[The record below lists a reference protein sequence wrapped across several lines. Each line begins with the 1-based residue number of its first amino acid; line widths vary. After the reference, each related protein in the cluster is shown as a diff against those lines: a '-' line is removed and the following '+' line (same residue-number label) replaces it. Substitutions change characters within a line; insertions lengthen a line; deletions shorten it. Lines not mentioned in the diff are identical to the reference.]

1 MESEEKKTALI
12 ESWDLIVKPSSHLF
26 ALQFKDIWRY
36 RDLLLMFVKR
46 DIVTVYKQ
54 TILGPIWFVVQPIL
68 TTLIY
73 VIVFG
78 SIAKLSSD
86 GLPKILFYLSGII
99 IWSYFADSLNA
110 TSNTFKDNE
119 ALFGKVYFPRLLSP
133 LSKIISGLLKFMVQ
147 FLFMVVVMIYYWV
160 SGYPIP
166 MHLTI
171 LILPLLVLIMA
182 VLGLGAGIIFT
193 SLTSKYRD
201 LSFLLA
207 FGVQLLM
214 YATPV
219 IYPLS
224 SVPEKYKYIIEI
236 NPISAIVETFR
247 SVLLGSGQLNWGQ
260 LGYSGLFSMVILFT
274 GILIFNKTEKT
285 FMDTV

>member
-1 MESEEKKTALI
+1 MESKEKKTASI
-12 ESWDLIVKPSSHLF
+12 ESWDLIVKPSSHLL

-46 DIVTVYKQ
+46 DIITVYKQ

-68 TTLIY
+68 TALIY

-99 IWSYFADSLNA
+99 IWSYFADSLNS

-133 LSKIISGLLKFMVQ
+133 LSKIISGLLKFIIQ

-166 MHLTI
+166 FHLTI
-171 LILPLLVLIMA
+171 LVLPLLVLIMA
-182 VLGLGAGIIFT
+182 VLGLGTGIIFT

-224 SVPEKYKYIIEI
+224 SVPEKYRYLIEA
-236 NPISAIVETFR
+236 NPISTIVETFR
-247 SVLLGSGQLNWGQ
+247 SVLLGSGQLNWGH
-260 LGYSGLFSMVILFT
+260 LGYSSLFAIIILFL

>member
-1 MESEEKKTALI
+1 MERKSENLGSTEN
-12 ESWDLIVKPSSHLF
+12 WDLIIKPSSRLLVF
-26 ALQFKDIWRY
+26 KLKDIWKY
-36 RDLLLMFVKR
+36 RDLLMMFVKR

-54 TILGPIWFVVQPIL
+54 TILGPIWFVIQPIL

-99 IWSYFADSLNA
+99 IWNYFADSLNS
-110 TSNTFKDNE
+110 TSITFKENE
-119 ALFGKVYFPRLLSP
+119 ALFGKVYFPRLISP
-133 LSKIISGLLKFMVQ
+133 LSKIISGLLKFLVQ
-147 FLFMVVVMIYYWV
+147 FVFMGVVMIYYKISV
-160 SGYPIP
+160 YPIP
-166 MHLTI
+166 LHLTI
-171 LILPLLVLIMA
+171 FMLPLLVLIMA

-207 FGVQLLM
+207 FAVQLLM

-219 IYPLS
+219 IYPMS
-224 SVPEKYKYIIEI
+224 SVPEKYKGIIEA

-247 SVLLGSGQLNWGQ
+247 SILLGSGHLNWCQ
-260 LGYSGLFSMVILFT
+260 LGYSSLFAIIVLFL

>member
-1 MESEEKKTALI
+1 MESFEN
-12 ESWDLIVKPSSHLF
+12 WDLTIKPSSRLF
-26 ALQFKDIWRY
+26 GFQFIDIWRY
-36 RDLLLMFVKR
+36 RDLLMMFVKR

-86 GLPKILFYLSGII
+86 GLPRILFYLSGII
-99 IWSYFADSLNA
+99 IWNYFADSLNS
-110 TSNTFKDNE
+110 TSNTFRENE

-133 LSKIISGLLKFMVQ
+133 LSKIISGLLKFLIQ
-147 FLFMVVVMIYYWV
+147 FAFMGIVMIYYRI

-166 MHLTI
+166 FHLTI
-171 LILPLLVLIMA
+171 LALPLLVLMMA
-182 VLGLGAGIIFT
+182 VLGLGTGIIFT

-224 SVPEKYKYIIEI
+224 SVPAKYKYIIEA

-247 SVLLGSGQLNWGQ
+247 SILLGSGQLNWGQ
-260 LGYSGLFSMVILFT
+260 LGYSSLFAITILFL